1 METFGNKS
9 LKDATLEEIK
19 DAFNKAKGS
28 EALEK
33 IYTAFQAKDNKFIN
47 RAKTLNSAFGFASTL
62 VLVPAFMMW
71 LARYCEKMTKKA
83 VEREKAMR
91 AEEIIQ
97 TQNMA
102 VNENIIATSKPTMAG
117 FLK

>member
-1 METFGNKS
+1 
-9 LKDATLEEIK
+9 
-19 DAFNKAKGS
+19 
-28 EALEK
+28 
-33 IYTAFQAKDNKFIN
+33 
-47 RAKTLNSAFGFASTL
+47 
-62 VLVPAFMMW
+62 MMW

-83 VEREKAMR
+83 VEKEKAMR